1 MAWGGFPYFE
11 QLIKKQIDQLQD
23 FILKYLHHHTVQAFC
38 LIECLMS
45 VEFTSFHVQA

>member
-23 FILKYLHHHTVQAFC
+23 FILKYLHQHIGSSILFNRIFDVR
-38 LIECLMS
+38 
-45 VEFTSFHVQA
+45 